1 MIVLTITDC
10 PPRLRGDL
18 SKWLCEIQ
26 TGVYVGQLTGRV
38 REAVWKR
45 VCDNLSSGRA
55 TMVYSSNGE
64 QHMKFVVHNT
74 TWEPVDFD
82 GITLMRRPLPRKS
95 SDEASEEN
103 KRLQPGFSKAALIE
117 KVKRIEASKGKQQDT
132 CGFITIDIETTGLDP
147 EKDEIL
153 EIAAIKYIEN
163 NEAEVFSRA
172 VKVQKPLTK
181 EISELT
187 GITDDFLLKNGMD
200 IETALKDFWDFV
212 GRAKLVGYNISFD
225 MSFLRN
231 ASIEHKIKMQAN
243 KCIDILQLARR
254 KVKGTKNY
262 KMSTVAST
270 LGIEMVQKHRAESDC
285 RLAFEIYRKL
295 NEN

>member
-1 MIVLTITDC
+1 MVVLTMADC

-64 QHMKFVVHNT
+64 QHMKFVVYNT

-95 SDEASEEN
+95 YDEASEEN
-103 KRLQPGFSKAALIE
+103 KKLQPGFSKAALIE
-117 KVKRIEASKGKQQDT
+117 KVKKIEASKGKQQDA

-163 NEAEVFSRA
+163 NEAEIFSRV
-172 VKVQKPLTK
+172 VKVQNPLTK

-200 IETALKDFWDFV
+200 IETALKDFWNFV
-212 GRAKLVGYNISFD
+212 GRAKLVGYNVSFD

-262 KMSTVAST
+262 KMSTVASE
-270 LGIEMVQKHRAESDC
+270 LGIEMAQKHRAESDC

>member
-1 MIVLTITDC
+1 MLTITDC

-95 SDEASEEN
+95 YDEASEKN

-132 CGFITIDIETTGLDP
+132 CVFITIDIETTGLDP

-172 VKVQKPLTK
+172 IKVQKPLTK

-200 IETALKDFWDFV
+200 IETALKDFWNFV
-212 GRAKLVGYNISFD
+212 GRAKLVGYNVSFD

-262 KMSTVAST
+262 KMSTVASE
-270 LGIEMVQKHRAESDC
+270 LGIEMAQKHRAESDC

>member
-1 MIVLTITDC
+1 MLTITDC

-95 SDEASEEN
+95 SDEASEKN

-117 KVKRIEASKGKQQDT
+117 KVKRIEASKEKQQDT
-132 CGFITIDIETTGLDP
+132 CVFITIDIETTGLDP

-163 NEAEVFSRA
+163 NEVEVFSRA

-200 IETALKDFWDFV
+200 IETALKDFWNFV
-212 GRAKLVGYNISFD
+212 GRAKLVGYNVSFD
-225 MSFLRN
+225 MSFLRK

-262 KMSTVAST
+262 KMSTVASE
-270 LGIEMVQKHRAESDC
+270 LGIEMAQKHRAESDC